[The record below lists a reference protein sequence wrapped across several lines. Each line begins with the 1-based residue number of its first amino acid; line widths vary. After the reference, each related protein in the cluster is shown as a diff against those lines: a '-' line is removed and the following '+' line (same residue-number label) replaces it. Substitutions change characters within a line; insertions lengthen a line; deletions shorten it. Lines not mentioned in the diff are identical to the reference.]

1 MFKYFFEKNVKNVID
16 CENPVSKFLQKP
28 LFCTQR
34 HGFLQNWKILE
45 FERDRV

>member
-34 HGFLQNWKILE
+34 HVFLQNWKILE